1 MVIAMPPIP
10 GNPSL
15 GAGRHLPGGPPAVL
29 LLVAVLA
36 CAAPVPRSAADDAA
50 SAPMPCADLPTG
62 AAHEIAGA
70 LDPRASPT
78 TRRVVLMGGSSEVGA
93 AARAFVEA
101 AAGGDV
107 LTLRSSGRTGS
118 YNGYFHGSLGA
129 EPAPRSAATIRLDE
143 ASAGSHAAVLCRVG
157 AAEGIWLAGGNQ
169 WNYLGDWPTELHD
182 VLAAASG
189 RGVPIG
195 GTSAGAMALGEA
207 AFDAREGGVGS
218 DSALANPLASDV
230 SVSASPL
237 AQPELA
243 GWLVDSHFHQR
254 NREGRL
260 LAFLARARQVLGRD
274 TVFGLGLDERAAVV
288 IEDGRFTVHAAEG
301 RGAWFYRV
309 AGPAVLEAGRP
320 LGLGG
325 IERFRLEDGASG
337 AWPPPFDAQVD
348 TFRVVEGVIVR

>member
-1 MVIAMPPIP
+1 MSERSVR
-10 GNPSL
+10 GTG
-15 GAGRHLPGGPPAVL
+15 GAAAIL
-29 LLVAVLA
+29 LLVAGLGCVA
-36 CAAPVPRSAADDAA
+36 PGAGSAGDHAAPPTS
-50 SAPMPCADLPTG
+50 CAELPAG
-62 AAHEIAGA
+62 AAHEITGS
-70 LDPRASPT
+70 LDPRAAPA
-78 TRRVVLMGGSSEVGA
+78 TRRVVLMGGSSEVEA

-118 YNGYFHGSLGA
+118 YNGYFHGSLDA
-129 EPAPRSAATIRLDE
+129 EPAPRSAATIRLDT
-143 ASAGSHAAVLCRVG
+143 ASSGSHPAVLCRVAG
-157 AAEGIWLAGGNQ
+157 VEGIWLAGGNQ
-169 WNYLGDWPTELHD
+169 WNYLGDWPTELHAA
-182 VLAAASG
+182 LAVATG

-195 GTSAGAMALGEA
+195 GTSAGAMSLGEA

-218 DSALANPLASDV
+218 DSALANSLASDV

-243 GWLVDSHFHQR
+243 GWLVDSHFHER

-274 TVFGLGLDERAAVV
+274 TVFGLGLDERASVV
-288 IEDGRFTVHAAEG
+288 IQDSRYTVHAAED

-309 AGPAVLEAGRP
+309 TGPAVLEAGRP
-320 LGLGG
+320 LGLEG

-337 AWPPPFDAQVD
+337 AWPAAFDGPVERR
-348 TFRVVEGVIVR
+348 RVVGGVVMQ